1 MRINNN
7 ISALNAYRNYSIN
20 TGLLGKSAEKLS
32 SGLRINRAADDAAG
46 LVISQQMRAQISGMK
61 QAVMNAQDGV
71 SLAQTAEGDLQE
83 VNDILQR
90 MRDLAVQS
98 ANGSYTNLS
107 RCATDSE
114 FQQLR
119 QQITQI
125 GSYASFG
132 TLNLFVTDTA
142 SGINFQSSSG
152 VVFMVGANTRE
163 AVAVSWQGLQ
173 STGSSTNVISF
184 GTTVSVTTQ
193 VSALAMVDLL
203 DTAIDQ
209 VSNTRGRIGAFQNRF
224 ESSVRTQNIAIENV
238 TASESRLRDVDMAQE
253 MTNFTKLQIL
263 QQSGTAMLGQA
274 NSLPQGVLRL
284 LQ

>member
-7 ISALNAYRNYSIN
+7 IAAINAYRNYSN
-20 TGLLGKSAEKLS
+20 TNILLGKSAEKLS

-61 QAVMNAQDGV
+61 QAVNNAQDGI

-83 VNDILQR
+83 VNDLLQR
-90 MRDLAVQS
+90 MRDLSVQS
-98 ANGSYTNLS
+98 ANGTYTNVARS
-107 RCATDSE
+107 ATDAE

-125 GSYASFG
+125 ASYASFG
-132 TLNLFVTDTA
+132 SLNLFTTDTA
-142 SGINFQSSSG
+142 SGISFQSSTG
-152 VVFMVGANTRE
+152 VAFMVGANTRE
-163 AVAVSWQGLQ
+163 AVAVSWTGLFT
-173 STGSSTNVISF
+173 SYTNAIAF
-184 GTTVSVTTQ
+184 GTTIGVTTQ
-193 VSALAMVDLL
+193 ASAMAMVDFL
-203 DTAIDQ
+203 DGAIDQ

-224 ESSVRTQNIAIENV
+224 ESAVRTQNIAIENV

-274 NSLPQGVLRL
+274 NALPQSVLKL
-284 LQ
+284 LG

>member
-7 ISALNAYRNYSIN
+7 IAAIDAYRNYAN
-20 TGLLGKSAEKLS
+20 TNIQLGKSAEKLS

-98 ANGSYTNLS
+98 ANGSYTNAARS
-107 RCATDSE
+107 ATDAE

-119 QQITQI
+119 QQILQI

-132 TLNLFVTDTA
+132 TLNLFTTDVA
-142 SGINFQSSSG
+142 SGISFQAVGG
-152 VVFMVGANTRE
+152 VSFMVGANTRE
-163 AVAVSWQGLQ
+163 AVAVSWSGLF
-173 STGSSTNVISF
+173 SNTMSIITW
-184 GTTVSVTTQ
+184 GTTVNVNTQ
-193 VSALAMVDLL
+193 TFAMGMVDVL
-203 DTAIDQ
+203 DVAIDE
-209 VSNTRGRIGAFQNRF
+209 VSNARGRIGAFQNRF
-224 ESSVRTQNIAIENV
+224 ESAVRTQNIAVENV
-238 TASESRLRDVDMAQE
+238 SASESRLRDVDMAQE

-263 QQSGTAMLGQA
+263 QQSGTSMLAQA
-274 NSLPQGVLRL
+274 NSLPQSVLKL
-284 LQ
+284 LG

>member
-7 ISALNAYRNYSIN
+7 ISAVNAYRNYSIN
-20 TGLLGKSAEKLS
+20 VGLLGKSAEKLS

-61 QAVMNAQDGV
+61 QAVMNAQDGI

-98 ANGSYTNLS
+98 SNGTYTNAARS
-107 RCATDSE
+107 ATDAE

-119 QQITQI
+119 QQIQQI

-132 TLNLFVTDTA
+132 TLNLFTTDAA
-142 SGINFQSSSG
+142 SNISFNTTN
-152 VVFMVGANTRE
+152 VLFMVGANTRE
-163 AVAVSWQGLQ
+163 AVAVSWGTINLGFAGIV
-173 STGSSTNVISF
+173 TF
-184 GTTVSVTTQ
+184 GTTVNVNTQ
-193 VSALAMVDLL
+193 TFALAMVDLV
-203 DTAIDQ
+203 DSTIDQ
-209 VSNTRGRIGAFQNRF
+209 VSQIRGRIGAFQNRF
-224 ESSVRTQNIAIENV
+224 ESAVRTQNIAIENV

-274 NSLPQGVLRL
+274 NALPQSVLKL
-284 LQ
+284 LG

>member
-7 ISALNAYRNYSIN
+7 ISAINAYRNYSIN
-20 TGLLGKSAEKLS
+20 VNLLGKSAEKLS

-61 QAVMNAQDGV
+61 QAVMNGQDGV
-71 SLAQTAEGDLQE
+71 SLAQTADGDLQE
-83 VNDILQR
+83 VSDILQR

-98 ANGSYTNLS
+98 SNGSYTNAARS
-107 RCATDSE
+107 ATDAE

-119 QQITQI
+119 QQVLQI

-132 TLNLFVTDTA
+132 TLNLFTTDVA
-142 SGINFQSSSG
+142 SGISFQAAAG
-152 VVFMVGANTRE
+152 VTFMVGANTRE
-163 AVAVSWQGLQ
+163 AVSVSWGAIN
-173 STGSSTNVISF
+173 TGFAGIVTF
-184 GTTVSVTTQ
+184 GTTVNVNTQ
-193 VSALAMVDLL
+193 TFALAMVDLM
-203 DTAIDQ
+203 DSTIDQ
-209 VSNTRGRIGAFQNRF
+209 VTSIRGRIGSFQNRF

-253 MTNFTKLQIL
+253 MTNFSKLQIL

-274 NSLPQGVLRL
+274 NSLPQSVLRL
-284 LQ
+284 LS

>member
-7 ISALNAYRNYSIN
+7 IAAINAYRNYSN
-20 TGLLGKSAEKLS
+20 TNVLLGKSAEKLS

-83 VNDILQR
+83 VNDLLQR

-98 ANGSYTNLS
+98 ANGSYTNVA
-107 RCATDSE
+107 RCATDAE

-119 QQITQI
+119 QQIVQI

-132 TLNLFVTDTA
+132 TLNLFTTDVA
-142 SGINFQSSSG
+142 SGISFQAANG
-152 VVFMVGANTRE
+152 VSFMVGANTRE
-163 AVAVSWQGLQ
+163 AVAVSWTSLFT
-173 STGSSTNVISF
+173 SFTNAIAFGTSIGVIS
-184 GTTVSVTTQ
+184 Q
-193 VSALAMVDLL
+193 VSALAMVDVL
-203 DTAIDQ
+203 DSAIDE
-209 VSNTRGRIGAFQNRF
+209 VSNSRGRIGAFQNRF
-224 ESSVRTQNIAIENV
+224 ESAVRTQNIAIENV

-253 MTNFTKLQIL
+253 MTTFTKLQIL

-274 NSLPQGVLRL
+274 NALPQSVLKL
-284 LQ
+284 LG

>member
-7 ISALNAYRNYSIN
+7 IAAMNAYRNYSN
-20 TGLLGKSAEKLS
+20 TNILLGKSAEKLA

-46 LVISQQMRAQISGMK
+46 LVISQQMRAQISSMK
-61 QAVMNAQDGV
+61 MAVNNAQDGV

-98 ANGSYTNLS
+98 SNGTYTQQA
-107 RCATDSE
+107 RCATDAE

-119 QQITQI
+119 NQIVQI

-132 TLNLFVTDTA
+132 NVNLFSADWTT
-142 SGINFQSSSG
+142 GINLQSANG
-152 VVFMVGANTRE
+152 VTFAIGANTRE
-163 AVAVSWQGLQ
+163 AVA
-173 STGSSTNVISF
+173 ISF
-184 GTTVSVTTQ
+184 DGLFVGASGIVTWGTTVNVLSQ
-193 VSALAMVDLL
+193 SFSQSMVDLM
-203 DTAIDQ
+203 DTAITQ
-209 VSNTRGRIGAFQNRF
+209 VAQSRGKIGAYQNRF

-238 TASESRLRDVDMAQE
+238 TASESRLRDVDMASE

-263 QQSGTAMLGQA
+263 QQSGTAMIGQA

>member
-7 ISALNAYRNYSIN
+7 IAAINAYRNYSN
-20 TGLLGKSAEKLS
+20 NVGLLGKSAEKLS

-61 QAVMNAQDGV
+61 QAVNNSQDGI

-83 VNDILQR
+83 VNDLLQR
-90 MRDLAVQS
+90 MRDLSVQS
-98 ANGSYTNLS
+98 ANGSYTQVA
-107 RCATDSE
+107 RCATDAE
-114 FQQLR
+114 FQQLK
-119 QQITQI
+119 QQIIQI

-132 TLNLFVTDTA
+132 TLNLFVTDA
-142 SGINFQSSSG
+142 SGINFSAATG
-152 VVFMVGANTRE
+152 VTFMVGANTRE
-163 AVAVSWQGLQ
+163 AVAVSW
-173 STGSSTNVISF
+173 STIAAGATAFVNFAASISVIS
-184 GTTVSVTTQ
+184 Q
-193 VSALAMVDLL
+193 NSAMSAVDLI
-203 DTAIDQ
+203 DAAIDQ
-209 VSNTRGRIGAFQNRF
+209 VSGIRGRIGAFQNRF
-224 ESSVRTQNIAIENV
+224 ESAVRTQNVAIENV

-284 LQ
+284 LG